1 MIREVPFVSC
11 RYGLILSSLCLLLYL
26 MAAGRCM
33 ADADAEA
40 TSSPEHSRELD
51 SEIQVLKKE
60 VLKINRD
67 LQQLE
72 QELLYPHD
80 QQLVVFVSMVND
92 VPLVLK
98 EVRLQLDGQ
107 PVAAHAYSHSEE
119 TALHAGGVH
128 RIYVGAIH
136 KGEHALRVMV
146 AGANSQGREFSRRES
161 RTITKVSGVRYVEL
175 RLHSD
180 PDGRKP
186 AVSILEW

>member
-1 MIREVPFVSC
+1 MICEVRFVPS
-11 RYGLILSSLCLLLYL
+11 RYAPILSSLCLLLYL
-26 MAAGRCM
+26 MGAGRCM
-33 ADADAEA
+33 ADAVGEA
-40 TSSPEHSRELD
+40 ISPERSRELD
-51 SEIQVLKKE
+51 SEIQVLKEE

-107 PVAAHAYSHSEE
+107 PVAAHTYSHGEE
-119 TALHAGGVH
+119 TALHAGGAH
-128 RIYVGAIH
+128 RIYVGGIR
-136 KGEHALRVMV
+136 KGEHTLGVMV
-146 AGANSQGREFSRRES
+146 AGSNSQGHEFSRRES
-161 RTITKVSGVRYVEL
+161 RAITPVTGVRYVEL
-175 RLHSD
+175 RVHSD